1 MNSVTLSYAPGN
13 GMMPGTFTATVTVA
27 ANWSVSGA
35 WLTGPGLNQQMTG
48 PANAAGPCSCQYT
61 LTMMAM
67 GATTYTAT
75 AVFQQFQQQTASGQ
89 CTT

>member
-1 MNSVTLSYAPGN
+1 MNSVTLSYVPGN

-27 ANWSVSGA
+27 ANWTVSGA
-35 WLTGPGLNQQMTG
+35 WLSGGGLNQQMNG
-48 PANAAGPCSCQYT
+48 PASGMGPCSCAYT
-61 LTMMAM
+61 LTALAQ

-75 AVFQQFQQQTASGQ
+75 AYFQQLQQQTASGQ